1 MYTSPEFQGG
11 REKGKEGREGETETE
26 PVRERE
32 REGGKEGGTEERM
45 RKHREQNGIGKDKR
59 SDVCVYILGL
69 KWKQYFLTMFKVS
82 KKKKSFAL
90 GAVLGKFPCNNLI
103 SIKSIS
109 AVFMG
114 KIAHN
119 CVGVLPS
126 PLPSFCE
133 FEQAML
139 ALSPSSSHVKMEM
152 TSLLEGCDGSE
163 IEILDKISWNGSMN
177 HTALEA
183 D

>member
-1 MYTSPEFQGG
+1 MQP
-11 REKGKEGREGETETE
+11 
-26 PVRERE
+26 
-32 REGGKEGGTEERM
+32 
-45 RKHREQNGIGKDKR
+45 
-59 SDVCVYILGL
+59 
-69 KWKQYFLTMFKVS
+69 
-82 KKKKSFAL
+82 
-90 GAVLGKFPCNNLI
+90 
-103 SIKSIS
+103 IS

-126 PLPSFCE
+126 PLPSIFE

-139 ALSPSSSHVKMEM
+139 VLSPSSSHVKMEM